1 MVHIA
6 QWNVEFNFFLIYRPL
21 LHMVYKCLHHFK
33 THILTACNAGDQ
45 PHLAP
50 AFHGLLRGAAH
61 GYDRK
66 AAAATIALGAAA
78 TSAQGFRCSG
88 WGLRWGSGSN
98 YTELR
103 FGSNLPRTW
112 DYLGLPGH
120 DFTQHDPGD
129 SRWSAPPLPPKRS
142 ALGGSLNLHPARTTE
157 TQPLL
162 AGRGSQGCGWSQLWG
177 QRISKIRTKYDRQ
190 VTFQNLI

>member
-1 MVHIA
+1 
-6 QWNVEFNFFLIYRPL
+6 
-21 LHMVYKCLHHFK
+21 MVYKCLHHFK

-129 SRWSAPPLPPKRS
+129 SR
-142 ALGGSLNLHPARTTE
+142 
-157 TQPLL
+157 
-162 AGRGSQGCGWSQLWG
+162 
-177 QRISKIRTKYDRQ
+177 
-190 VTFQNLI
+190 

>member
-1 MVHIA
+1 
-6 QWNVEFNFFLIYRPL
+6 
-21 LHMVYKCLHHFK
+21 MVYKCLHHFK

-88 WGLRWGSGSN
+88 WGLRWGLGQLQMQTIPNSDLGPI
-98 YTELR
+98 YHVHGITYA
-103 FGSNLPRTW
+103 
-112 DYLGLPGH
+112 YLGMI
-120 DFTQHDPGD
+120 
-129 SRWSAPPLPPKRS
+129 SRNMILATAVEAPPSAAQALCAGRQPELASSSNHRDATSTGRPWLARLRLVA
-142 ALGGSLNLHPARTTE
+142 ALGPKD
-157 TQPLL
+157 P
-162 AGRGSQGCGWSQLWG
+162 
-177 QRISKIRTKYDRQ
+177 
-190 VTFQNLI
+190 